1 MAELKKAVKKT
12 LDMSNVK
19 DRGPFNPK
27 HVESGGYVAKITAVY
42 ASESKSGNEMWVFAF
57 QPTDKR
63 DAVYPYY
70 CLLDPDNLWKIRN
83 VAEAA
88 GIAVPKKR
96 IALDPNKLVG
106 KTVGIELEDDEYDGK
121 MKSVITQVMPQDQ
134 IDGDDDAEDE
144 PEEDLDDDEEEE
156 EPPAKATKRKAA
168 GSRVKGSTTTPA
180 KRKRKPELE
189 PEEDDDEEDV
199 DDEDLDELDVEDL

>member
-1 MAELKKAVKKT
+1 MAELRKAVKKT

-27 HVESGGYVAKITAVY
+27 HIEAGEYRAKITAVH

-70 CLLDPDNLWKIRN
+70 CLLDPDSLWKIRN

-96 IALDPNKLVG
+96 ISLDPNKLVG
-106 KTVGIELEDDEYDGK
+106 KEVGIELEDDEYDGK
-121 MKSVITQVMPQDQ
+121 MKSVIANIFPPDQV
-134 IDGDDDAEDE
+134 DGDAEDE
-144 PEEDLDDDEEEE
+144 VDDEEEEE

-168 GSRVKGSTTTPA
+168 GTRVKDSTTTPTR
-180 KRKRKPELE
+180 RKRKPEPE
-189 PEEDDDEEDV
+189 PEEDEEEEV

>member
-27 HVESGGYVAKITAVY
+27 HIEAGEYVAKVTAVY

-121 MKSVITQVMPQDQ
+121 MKSVIANIFKPEDVA
-134 IDGDDDAEDE
+134 GEEDE
-144 PEEDLDDDEEEE
+144 EEPDDEDTEDDEEEE
-156 EPPAKATKRKAA
+156 PEPPKRRTRKAAPAKAA
-168 GSRVKGSTTTPA
+168 PA
-180 KRKRKPELE
+180 KRTRRKPEPE
-189 PEEDDDEEDV
+189 PEEDDDEDV

>member
-1 MAELKKAVKKT
+1 MAELRRAVKKT

-27 HVESGGYVAKITAVY
+27 HIEAGEYRAKITAVH

-70 CLLDPDNLWKIRN
+70 CLLDPDSLWKIRN

-96 IALDPNKLVG
+96 ISLDPNKLVG
-106 KTVGIELEDDEYDGK
+106 KEVGIELEDDEYDGK
-121 MKSVITQVMPQDQ
+121 MKSVIANIFPPDQV
-134 IDGDDDAEDE
+134 DGDAEDE
-144 PEEDLDDDEEEE
+144 EEVDDEEEEEEE

-168 GSRVKGSTTTPA
+168 GTRVKGSTTTP
-180 KRKRKPELE
+180 RKRKPEPE
-189 PEEDDDEEDV
+189 PEEDEAEV